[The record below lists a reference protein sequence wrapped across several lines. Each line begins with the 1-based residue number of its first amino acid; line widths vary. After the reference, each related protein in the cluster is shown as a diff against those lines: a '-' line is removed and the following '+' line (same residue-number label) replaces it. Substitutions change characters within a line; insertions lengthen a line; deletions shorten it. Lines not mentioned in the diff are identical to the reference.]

1 MVLNGVKVLD
11 LTRVVAGPA
20 CTRTLADYGAEVW
33 KIEPP
38 DGDLMRRG
46 VPKANGVAL
55 TFAQQNAGKRHL
67 CVDLRLQAGQALVI
81 DLAAKAD
88 VIVENYRPGVAKRLG
103 LAYEDIIAVNPAVVY
118 CSISG
123 YGQTGSARNRRAYAP
138 VIHAELGLLHLNARE
153 RGTEPLPES
162 VSHADFAVGAQAAS
176 AILGALYNKERTG
189 QGCQIDVSMAE
200 TMLATNEYASV
211 EVNGG
216 FGEEISPFRP
226 GKAAVVQ
233 LRDGTYVQIPGNPT
247 TWIFGMAK
255 ALHKEADMAERGW
268 RSPKD
273 TQDQDDAVK
282 ELMQAW
288 ALEYDHVSEFE
299 MALDTARV
307 PLGTVKAVADVPNE
321 AWAQERQVFVAIDV
335 NGARRLIPRSPVRF
349 NHALAGPTE
358 QADAGAAL
366 RGAHNR
372 YTLTR
377 VLHLSDAE
385 INQLEKEGVLLS
397 EPAMD

>member
-67 CVDLRLQAGQALVI
+67 CVDLRNQGGQDLVMG
-81 DLAAKAD
+81 LATKAD
-88 VIVENYRPGVAKRLG
+88 VVVENYRPGVATRLG
-103 LAYEDIIAVNPAVVY
+103 LSYEDIKAVNPGVVY

-123 YGQTGSARNRRAYAP
+123 YGQTGSASNRRAYAP

-176 AILGALYNKERTG
+176 AILGALFNKERTG
-189 QGCQIDVSMAE
+189 AGCQIDVSMAE
-200 TMLATNEYASV
+200 TMLATNEYAAV
-211 EVNGG
+211 EINGG
-216 FGEEISPFRP
+216 FGDEISPFRP

-255 ALHKEADMAERGW
+255 ALNKEADMAERGW
-268 RSPKD
+268 FSPKE
-273 TQDQDDAVK
+273 TQLQEGAVK
-282 ELMQAW
+282 ELMQMW
-288 ALEYDHVSEFE
+288 AQEYDHVAEFE
-299 MALDTARV
+299 SALDAARV
-307 PLGTVKAVADVPNE
+307 PLGTVKAVADVPQE
-321 AWAQERQVFVAIDV
+321 AWAQERQVFVEIDV
-335 NGARRLIPRSPVRF
+335 NGERRLIPRSPVRF
-349 NHALAGPTE
+349 NNELAGPSE
-358 QADAGAAL
+358 KLGAGSAL

-372 YTLTR
+372 ETIER
-377 VLHLSDAE
+377 VLDLSPAE
-385 INQLEKEGVLLS
+385 LDRLEKEGILQA
-397 EPAMD
+397 EKD